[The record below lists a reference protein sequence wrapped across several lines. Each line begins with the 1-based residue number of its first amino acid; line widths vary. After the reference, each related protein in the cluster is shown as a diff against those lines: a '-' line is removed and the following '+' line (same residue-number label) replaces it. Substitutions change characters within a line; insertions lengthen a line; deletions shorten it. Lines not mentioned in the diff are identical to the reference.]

1 MLNTLD
7 DYIWRSLPEDGDFCT
22 NPGLTAKV
30 DADGRILPYA
40 GNTTVFLVDEAAKL
54 RLAQLQDGLYAAAP
68 ELLAE
73 RLRPE
78 TFHMTLHSL
87 EDGGPDRPGLSEL
100 MRAAQE
106 RARPLLEGWRSGEPI
121 RMRAT
126 WLFNMVNTSV
136 VLGLAPADAGSYERL
151 DAMYAALE
159 AVKPLGYA
167 MTPHIT
173 MAYYRPGC
181 YARDQVEALRA
192 ALRPVELELTLGM
205 DGLVLQDFAD
215 MNSYVTVF

>member
-22 NPGLTAKV
+22 NPGLAAKV
-30 DADGRILPYA
+30 DASGRILPYA
-40 GNTTVFLVDEAAKL
+40 GNTTVFLVDEAAKR
-54 RLAQLQDGLYAAAP
+54 RLAELQAGLYAAAP

-73 RLRPE
+73 RLGAE

-100 MRAAQE
+100 MRSAQE
-106 RARPLLEGWRSGEPI
+106 RARPLLESWRGGGPI

-136 VLGLAPADAGSYERL
+136 VLGLAPADGDSYGRL

-173 MAYYRPGC
+173 MAYYRPGR
-181 YARDQVEALRA
+181 YGRAQVDALRA
-192 ALRPVELELTLGM
+192 AFRPVEQGLTLAM

-215 MNSYVTVF
+215 MTSYVTVF

>member
-22 NPGLTAKV
+22 SPGLAAKV
-30 DADGRILPYA
+30 DASGRILPYA
-40 GNTTVFLVDEAAKL
+40 GNTTVFLVDEAAKR
-54 RLAQLQDGLYAAAP
+54 RLAELQAGLYAAAP

-73 RLRPE
+73 RLGAE

-100 MRAAQE
+100 MRSAQE
-106 RARPLLEGWRSGEPI
+106 RARPLLESWRGGGPI

-136 VLGLAPADAGSYERL
+136 VLGLAPADGDSYGRL

-173 MAYYRPGC
+173 MAYYRPGR
-181 YARDQVEALRA
+181 YGRAQVEALRA
-192 ALRPVELELTLGM
+192 AFRPVELELTLGM